1 MVPATRF
8 CALVL
13 ALDGVS
19 EQDHFERKAWRVK
32 RIFASLPPDGLTANL
47 LLTPPQQRLRVELHP
62 GVLYPIPGG
71 FGARGWTT
79 IELTRAG
86 EDLVS
91 ALLADAHINGS
102 RA

>member
-8 CALVL
+8 RALVL

-47 LLTPPQQRLRVELHP
+47 LLTPDQQRLRIAVHP

-79 IELTRAG
+79 V
-86 EDLVS
+86 DLSVAVES
-91 ALLADAHINGS
+91 LVTALLAEAHVNGS
-102 RA
+102 KP